1 MINDIVKSI
10 ILNGV
15 FIFGSI
21 LFLYC
26 LAILWARRS
35 YRKAQNKDD

>member
-1 MINDIVKSI
+1 MLSDI

-21 LFLYC
+21 IFLYC
-26 LAILWARRS
+26 LWILWARS
-35 YRKAQNKDD
+35 NQKK